1 MVRAATQ
8 KKLFDVAASLPSGFV
23 YRPDFLTSVEEA
35 ELIGYLEDLPL
46 HHSVGSAGYEAKRR
60 VMHFGWSYDFNAG
73 KLIPGPALPFWLMPT
88 ARKIAKWL
96 DIPASCVVEAL
107 VSEYPPT
114 AAIGWH
120 RDNEMFDSI
129 VGISLSGWC
138 RLRLRPI
145 RTRFRRREAKDVTG
159 LDIEPRS
166 AYLMQKD
173 SRWNYQH
180 SIPPVASLRYS
191 ITFRTLP
198 AVSAR
203 RPAP

>member
-1 MVRAATQ
+1 MVRSATQ
-8 KKLFDVAASLPSGFV
+8 QKLFDTATTLPSGFV
-23 YRPDFLTSVEEA
+23 YRPDFLTPYEEA
-35 ELIGYLEDLPL
+35 ALIGYIEDLPL

-60 VMHFGWSYDFNAG
+60 IIHFGWSYDFNEG
-73 KLIPGPALPFWLMPT
+73 KLIAGPPLPPWLTPT

-96 DIPASCVVEAL
+96 DIPAKYVVEAL
-107 VSEYPPT
+107 VTEYPPT

-120 RDNEMFDSI
+120 RDNETFDSI

-145 RTRFRRREAKDVTG
+145 RTRFRRREAKDVIG

-166 AYLMQKD
+166 AYVLQKD

-180 SIPPVASLRYS
+180 SVPPVPALRYS

-198 AVSAR
+198 FFEQGRAQ
-203 RPAP
+203 